1 MPKQSRADDGALA
14 ALARLRRLQSLVD
27 AAPGAP
33 DALLFVCG
41 VDGRDNWG
49 SSAAVR
55 WLCLGESGAGLGDE
69 RPRPFD
75 WAALPVAPGER
86 EAAAEALEDTA
97 PTGAEPTREP
107 PAGVASPRRG
117 TSAVD
122 VRPRVDEGSRAGAPR
137 HA

>member
-75 WAALPVAPGER
+75 WAALPVAPEER
-86 EAAAEALEDTA
+86 EAAAEALEDTVRI
-97 PTGAEPTREP
+97 GAD
-107 PAGVASPRRG
+107 ANGASPRRARAASSRRG
-117 TSAVD
+117 RGRISAV
-122 VRPRVDEGSRAGAPR
+122 GSWVEEILRR
-137 HA
+137 R